1 MNLYQNINYQ
11 WNFTFCEVNTSEAK
25 KVEFDVSNPEELK
38 QISEMSDVSN
48 SKDHNGENDMISKSE
63 SSNGKLNVTTTKNWV
78 LVQNAALAIDVYG
91 AKVRLGWVT

>member
-1 MNLYQNINYQ
+1 M
-11 WNFTFCEVNTSEAK
+11 SEAK

-48 SKDHNGENDMISKSE
+48 SKDPNGENDMISKSE
-63 SSNGKLNVTTTKNWV
+63 SSNGKLKNWV

-91 AKVRLGWVT
+91 VGVRLGWVT